1 MEKNTSSLA
10 WLRRKYRANPPKLA
24 FACCHRAEVGP
35 WRRRARNRLA
45 QLLGI
50 TRLRREEPCP
60 VRAEVVERFDRPK
73 YRGEKLLVRTQQ
85 DMYVPAWLLIPTR
98 GTGPFPT
105 LMCLHGHGMSKDI
118 TAGRPVSGAE
128 RDALKRF
135 RADYGR
141 RFAELGFACFCPDAR
156 GFGQRDE
163 ALGCQQ
169 LCANAVAVG
178 YPLTGLRVWDHLRCL
193 DYLCTR
199 RDLDSR
205 RIGAAGLSMG
215 CEHAML
221 LAALDGRIRAAVL
234 SCVVRDLRE
243 EVHNACHCICS
254 YTPDL
259 FTHFDFSD
267 IACMIAPR
275 PVLLQQGLSDYIPM
289 AFVRSAER
297 KLRACFTLLGSANGF
312 ATDYFQGGHQ
322 FNFGPASVWMQ
333 RWFASAPR

>member
-1 MEKNTSSLA
+1 MKKNTSSLD
-10 WLRRKYRANPPKLA
+10 WLRRAYRANPPSLA
-24 FACCHRAEVGP
+24 FACRDRAELGR

-50 TRLRREEPCP
+50 TRLRREETCR
-60 VRAEVVERFDRPK
+60 VEAEVIERFHGPH
-73 YRGEKLLVRTQQ
+73 YRGEKLLVRTQR

-98 GTGPFPT
+98 GKGPFPT
-105 LMCLHGHGMSKDI
+105 LMCLHGHGMSKDVTI
-118 TAGRPVSGAE
+118 GTPVSDAE
-128 RDALKRF
+128 RRALKRH

-156 GFGQRDE
+156 GFGQRDG
-163 ALGCQQ
+163 ARGCQQ
-169 LCANAVAVG
+169 LYANAVALG

-193 DYLCTR
+193 DYLCDR
-199 RDLDSR
+199 PDVDRR

-215 CEHAML
+215 CEHTML
-221 LAALDGRIRAAVL
+221 LAALDARISAAVL

-243 EVHNACHCICS
+243 EIHDACHCICS

-275 PVLLQQGLSDYIPM
+275 PVLLQQGLHDYVPM

-297 KLRACFTLLGSANGF
+297 KLRACFDLAALDAGDRF
-312 ATDYFQGGHQ
+312 ATDYFDGGHE
-322 FNFGPASVWMQ
+322 FNFGPASEWVR
-333 RWFASAPR
+333 RWLP